1 MTRYLLGIVLLL
13 AAPQAHTQTARPT
26 PAQTRLLDEVQR
38 RAFRFFWEKADPAT
52 GLVNDRAK
60 NNGPDDYTV
69 ASIASTGFALA
80 SLPVAVERNWIGRP
94 EAQRRAEQTLTYL
107 LKMPH
112 QHGWLTHFVDRSTGQ
127 RVWNSEVS
135 TIDTALLVLGAIT
148 AGQYFKGEVARLAD
162 NLYDRLDWRWVR
174 TNGGTKP
181 EKRTL
186 SMGWRPETGF
196 ITSEWGDYNEGW
208 LLYLLGLG
216 AEKGSLDPESW
227 SAWKRQGYTYQGR
240 EALSG
245 GPLFLHQ
252 MPHCFYN
259 VRDMRDRLGY
269 DYWVDAVNS
278 AHINKAYCLS
288 LAGKRKAYAS
298 DVWGLTASDGPKGY
312 NAYGVPEPED
322 GTVGSTA
329 ALTSL
334 PFTPEIALAALQ
346 EIDRRHHDKLWG
358 RYGFGNAFNVDAD
371 WYDPDVIGIDLGMA
385 LLAIEN
391 YRTGLPWKLV
401 HSHPATK
408 RALEKAGFQKT
419 KEGGERPLR
428 DAGRASRPPG
438 RPSPP

>member
-13 AAPQAHTQTARPT
+13 AAAQAHAQTARLT

-38 RAFRFFWEKADPAT
+38 RAFRFFWEKADPDT
-52 GLVNDRAK
+52 GLVNDRAR

-80 SLPVAVERNWIGRP
+80 SLPVAVERKWIGRP

-112 QHGWLTHFVDRSTGQ
+112 QHGWLTHFVDRSTGR

-148 AGQYFKGEVARLAD
+148 AGQYFKGEAARLA
-162 NLYDRLDWRWVR
+162 NTLYDSLDWQWVL
-174 TNGGTKP
+174 TNGGAKP
-181 EKRTL
+181 DKRTL

-216 AEKGSLDPESW
+216 AEKRSLDPESW

-259 VRDMRDRLGY
+259 VRDQRDRLGY

-278 AHINKAYCLS
+278 AHINRAYCLS
-288 LAGKRKAYAS
+288 LSGKRKTYAPGA
-298 DVWGLTASDGPKGY
+298 WGLTASDGPKGY

-391 YRTGLPWKLV
+391 YRTGLPWKLI

-408 RALEKAGFQKT
+408 RALEKAGFRKT
-419 KEGGERPLR
+419 KEAGKRPLR
-428 DAGRASRPPG
+428 DVGRTSQP
-438 RPSPP
+438 